1 MQRYHYIGP
10 RAVRER
16 ALSEPAGVTITTHDQ
31 LARWLRSDPEAL
43 SEPAGVTFIVS
54 LEGALVLAPRRSEHV
69 GCARGEPVLCAGE
82 LAFRLHKGSVEACS
96 LTNQSTGYAP
106 DPSSFEA
113 LARALDALGVR
124 RPDGWTHEFI
134 FRRCPACSQLAIVK
148 ELVFE
153 CCVCGSELPRE
164 RNV

>member
-1 MQRYHYIGP
+1 MQPYHYVGP

-16 ALSEPAGVTITTHDQ
+16 ALSEPAGVTMTSHEQ
-31 LARWLRSDPEAL
+31 LARWLLSDPDAL
-43 SEPAGVTFIVS
+43 TEGVTFIVS

-69 GCARGEPVLCAGE
+69 GCARGEPVLSAGE
-82 LAFRLHKGSVEACS
+82 LTFGLHKGCVEARS

-106 DPSSFEA
+106 EPSSFEA
-113 LARALDALGVR
+113 LARALGTLGVR
-124 RPDGWTHEFI
+124 HPDGWTHEFI
-134 FRRCPACSQLAIVK
+134 FRRCPSCSQLAIVK

-153 CCVCGSELPRE
+153 CCVCGCDLPRA